1 MGAKP
6 YASTLPLLL
15 SLFKNTLSPHH
26 DPFAFPSYSRN
37 GNAIVELWIKKYKIN
52 IGLIFG
58 ACRPSVK
65 LSRAAFTLP
74 RHIIQLEAQPLAT
87 NDLASRL
94 LVPRLYLF

>member
-15 SLFKNTLSPHH
+15 SLLKTPFSPHH

-65 LSRAAFTLP
+65 LNRTEPSRFHSPSPHNSAWS
-74 RHIIQLEAQPLAT
+74 AT
-87 NDLASRL
+87 AGDK
-94 LVPRLYLF
+94 